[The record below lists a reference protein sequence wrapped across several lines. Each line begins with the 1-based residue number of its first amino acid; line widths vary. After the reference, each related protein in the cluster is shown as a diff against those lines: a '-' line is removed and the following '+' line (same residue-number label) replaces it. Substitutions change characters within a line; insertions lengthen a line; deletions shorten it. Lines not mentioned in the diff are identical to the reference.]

1 MVEYRIMIG
10 QKPQDPGQSARRLSK
25 LEILR
30 AGLLGLLALA
40 IVIGIL
46 IAAFI
51 VGSVIASLLLILLAI
66 VLLAWLVRRL
76 LFRIKRNLS

>member
-1 MVEYRIMIG
+1 MVDYRITIG
-10 QKPQDPGQSARRLSK
+10 EKLKDPGQPPQGPSRLEMLK
-25 LEILR
+25 

-51 VGSVIASLLLILLAI
+51 VGSVIASLLLILLAMA
-66 VLLAWLVRRL
+66 LLTWLVRRL
-76 LFRIKRNLS
+76 LSRIKRNLL